1 MKQRQA
7 LDESGVGCRDI
18 EEFEAGGFELGY
30 RVMARKRRGVR
41 PAKRMLDG
49 DLPHR
54 DRGNENIR
62 KSVPEE
68 AMVIVRDTLRRGYR
82 PDSDMRVE
90 EKSHFFSSRNIAATS
105 ASNAWNF
112 S

>member
-1 MKQRQA
+1 MQRRQPF
-7 LDESGVGCRDI
+7 DESGVGWRDV
-18 EEFEAGGFELGY
+18 EEFEAGDFELGNG
-30 RVMARKRRGVR
+30 VMPRKRRGVR
-41 PAKRMLDG
+41 PTKRVLDG

-54 DRGNENIR
+54 DRGNESIR

-90 EKSHFFSSRNIAATS
+90 EKSHFFS
-105 ASNAWNF
+105 
-112 S
+112 